1 MEQEK
6 LAAEVERLQARV
18 ASLEYALV
26 ALLEQGGV
34 KDEWV
39 SDFVKANNS
48 PNSHPTE
55 ISGGGAQLL
64 SRMRNFNRAFAKA
77 TKDEDS

>member
-18 ASLEYALV
+18 ESLEYALV
-26 ALLEQGGV
+26 ALLEQGSV
-34 KDEWV
+34 SEEWI

-48 PNSHPTE
+48 PYSHPTE

-64 SRMRNFNRAFAKA
+64 SRMRNLKRAIAEA
-77 TKDEDS
+77 TEDEVS